1 MEEILSKIFNG
12 INLVEE
18 LKFNLSA
25 QESPESLSS
34 SLGSISTLFRDA
46 NERLGILLE
55 RKNAF
60 VPNQPEPKPVQ
71 VSGLDQMMM
80 QIEPGLK
87 QDHRVRERVI
97 RLRLGPDDSGPGCAF
112 STPRPRRRKKDGA
125 VETVLVA
132 TARMVNMGTPPDDNY
147 VWRKYGQKEIL
158 GSRYPRGRTFQL
170 FLILYAEPKFNQ
182 NSRSYYRCNH
192 QKVYKCP
199 AKKQVQRLD
208 EDPYMLRVTYR
219 SSHTCQF
226 STTSSFSST
235 ATTPVN
241 YGPNVHNMA
250 DLMFENTDSVV
261 PFCEPY
267 LNNDSLVPGAASYE
281 DSWKSTWQSYD
292 MS

>member
-1 MEEILSKIFNG
+1 MEEILSIIFNG
-12 INLVEE
+12 INLVKE
-18 LKFNLSA
+18 LEFSLSA
-25 QESPESLSS
+25 QDSPESLSS

-60 VPNQPEPKPVQ
+60 VPHQPEPKPVV

-87 QDHRVRERVI
+87 QDHIVREGVKI
-97 RLRLGPDDSGPGCAF
+97 SDSGPGCAF

-132 TARMVNMGTPPDDNY
+132 AAMGNVDTPPDDNY

-158 GSRYPRGRTFQL
+158 GSRFPR
-170 FLILYAEPKFNQ
+170 A
-182 NSRSYYRCNH
+182 YYRCNN
-192 QKVYKCP
+192 QKAYKCP

-219 SSHTCQF
+219 SSHMCQF
-226 STTSSFSST
+226 FTISTISSTT
-235 ATTPVN
+235 ATPVN
-241 YGPNVHNMA
+241 YGPNVHSMA

-261 PFCEPY
+261 PSSEPY
-267 LNNDSLVPGAASYE
+267 FNHDSLVPGAARYE
-281 DSWKSTWQSYD
+281 DSWNSTWQNYD

>member
-132 TARMVNMGTPPDDNY
+132 AARMVNMGTPPDDNY

-158 GSRYPRGRTFQL
+158 GSRYP
-170 FLILYAEPKFNQ
+170 
-182 NSRSYYRCNH
+182 RSYYRCNH

-250 DLMFENTDSVV
+250 DLMFENTDSVI
-261 PFCEPY
+261 PFCEPNF
-267 LNNDSLVPGAASYE
+267 NNDSLVPGAASYE

>member
-1 MEEILSKIFNG
+1 MEEILSIIFNG
-12 INLVEE
+12 INQVEE

-46 NERLGILLE
+46 NERLGTLLE

-60 VPNQPEPKPVQ
+60 VPNQPEPKTVQ

-87 QDHRVRERVI
+87 QDHRVREGVKSI
-97 RLRLGPDDSGPGCAF
+97 DSGPGCAF
-112 STPRPRRRKKDGA
+112 STPRPRR
-125 VETVLVA
+125 
-132 TARMVNMGTPPDDNY
+132 
-147 VWRKYGQKEIL
+147 
-158 GSRYPRGRTFQL
+158 
-170 FLILYAEPKFNQ
+170 
-182 NSRSYYRCNH
+182 RSYYRCNH

-281 DSWKSTWQSYD
+281 DSWNSTWQSYD